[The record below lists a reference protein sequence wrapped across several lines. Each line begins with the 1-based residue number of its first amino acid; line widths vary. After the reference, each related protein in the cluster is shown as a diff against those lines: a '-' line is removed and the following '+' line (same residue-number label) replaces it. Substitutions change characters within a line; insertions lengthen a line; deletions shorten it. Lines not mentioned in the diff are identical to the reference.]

1 MSPEHNANKTPNVI
15 MMSDNPEDD
24 RWDLIPASMLAAYA
38 YCPRQCYMQWM
49 EGEEAV
55 TAEMAEGRLEHREVD
70 EPKGWQIPQDGSPFQ
85 ATSVSLT
92 GPEVGI
98 CCRLD
103 LLEGVGQKVTPVEY
117 KRGAAPEI
125 AEGAY
130 EPERVQL
137 CAQGLVLRENGFCC
151 DEGAVYYIRSS
162 RRVPVV
168 FDDDLVD
175 RTEKLIAELRE
186 TIRQGKIPPPLQDS
200 PKCNGCSLAGICLPD
215 EVNLLQAMQAEA
227 AAEPGE
233 GRIIRTVCAEG
244 DWKIPVYVVGQGHA
258 VRKRGDRL
266 EVWSREGKVSEA
278 KLNEISQVS
287 LYGGVEI
294 TTPATVEL
302 MQRGIPV
309 LHFTH
314 GGWFQGICL
323 GMATKNV
330 ELRKRQYS
338 WAMDPERSLSIAK
351 SIVSGKIRN
360 SRALLR
366 RNESLS
372 GTDLLSDLDD
382 LAAEAEKAES
392 MGELL
397 GLEGAA
403 ARAYFSSFG
412 RMFKADGADFSFEHR
427 NRRPPRDP
435 VNAVLSY
442 LYGVLVKEAFVT
454 LQAVGFDPY
463 LGFYHQ
469 PRFGRPSLALDLMEE
484 FRPAIAEPVVIALF
498 NNRELKKEDFLVTS
512 LGVSMEPSAKKKVL
526 AAYEHRVGTEVRHP
540 LFGYKLCYRRV
551 MEVQARLLS
560 RVLSGEIA
568 EYPPFCRR

>member
-1 MSPEHNANKTPNVI
+1 
-15 MMSDNPEDD
+15 MMSNNPDED

-38 YCPRQCYMQWM
+38 YCPRQCYMQWI

-70 EPKGWQIPQDGSPFQ
+70 EPGGWQIPQDGSTFQ
-85 ATSVSLT
+85 ATSVFLT
-92 GPEVGI
+92 GPKVGI
-98 CCRLD
+98 SCRLD
-103 LLEGVGQKVTPVEY
+103 LLEGEGQKVTPVEY
-117 KRGAAPEI
+117 KRGVAPDI
-125 AEGAY
+125 PEGAY

-151 DEGAVYYIRSS
+151 DQGAVYYLRSS

-175 RTEKLIAELRE
+175 RTRKLIAELRE
-186 TIRQGKIPPPLQDS
+186 TIRHSKIPPPLQDS

-215 EVNLLQAMQAEA
+215 EVNLLKAMTSEA
-227 AAEPGE
+227 VSKPGE
-233 GRIIRTVCAEG
+233 GNVFRSVCTEE
-244 DWKIPVYVVGQGHA
+244 DWKIPVYVVGQGHT

-266 EVWSREGKVSEA
+266 EVWSREGKASEA

-309 LHFTH
+309 IHFTH

-323 GMATKNV
+323 GMSSKNV

-338 WAMDPERSLSIAK
+338 WAMDPERSLWIAR

-372 GTDLLSDLDD
+372 GTDALRDLDD
-382 LAAEAEKAES
+382 LAAKAEQARS
-392 MGELL
+392 MDELL

-403 ARAYFSSFG
+403 ARTYFSAFG
-412 RMFKADGADFSFEHR
+412 RMFRADGADFSFEQR

-498 NNRELKKEDFLVTS
+498 NNRELTRDDFLVTD
-512 LGVSMEPSAKKKVL
+512 LGVSMEPSAKRKVL

-540 LFGYKLCYRRV
+540 LFGYKLSYRRV

-560 RVLSGEIA
+560 RVISGEIA
-568 EYPPFCRR
+568 EYPPFSRR

>member
-1 MSPEHNANKTPNVI
+1 MV
-15 MMSDNPEDD
+15 
-24 RWDLIPASMLAAYA
+24 
-38 YCPRQCYMQWM
+38 
-49 EGEEAV
+49 
-55 TAEMAEGRLEHREVD
+55 
-70 EPKGWQIPQDGSPFQ
+70 
-85 ATSVSLT
+85 
-92 GPEVGI
+92 
-98 CCRLD
+98 
-103 LLEGVGQKVTPVEY
+103 
-117 KRGAAPEI
+117 
-125 AEGAY
+125 
-130 EPERVQL
+130 
-137 CAQGLVLRENGFCC
+137 
-151 DEGAVYYIRSS
+151 
-162 RRVPVV
+162 
-168 FDDDLVD
+168 
-175 RTEKLIAELRE
+175 
-186 TIRQGKIPPPLQDS
+186 
-200 PKCNGCSLAGICLPD
+200 
-215 EVNLLQAMQAEA
+215 
-227 AAEPGE
+227 
-233 GRIIRTVCAEG
+233 
-244 DWKIPVYVVGQGHA
+244 
-258 VRKRGDRL
+258 
-266 EVWSREGKVSEA
+266 
-278 KLNEISQVS
+278 
-287 LYGGVEI
+287 
-294 TTPATVEL
+294 
-302 MQRGIPV
+302 
-309 LHFTH
+309 
-314 GGWFQGICL
+314 
-323 GMATKNV
+323 TKNV

-338 WAMDPERSLSIAK
+338 WAMDPERSLGIAR

-382 LAAEAEKAES
+382 LAVEAQEAES

-484 FRPAIAEPVVIALF
+484 FRPAIADPVVIALF
-498 NNRELKKEDFLVTS
+498 NNRELKKDDFLVTS
-512 LGVSMEPSAKKKVL
+512 LGVSMEPSAKRKVL

-568 EYPPFCRR
+568 EYPPFTRR

>member
-1 MSPEHNANKTPNVI
+1 
-15 MMSDNPEDD
+15 MMSDNSEDD

-49 EGEEAV
+49 EGEEAD

-70 EPKGWQIPQDGSPFQ
+70 EPSGWQIPTDGSPFQ
-85 ATSVSLT
+85 ATSVYLT
-92 GPEVGI
+92 GPKAGI
-98 CCRLD
+98 SCRLD

-117 KRGAAPEI
+117 KRGAAPDI
-125 AEGAY
+125 PEGAY

-137 CAQGLVLRENGFCC
+137 CAQGLVLRENGFEC
-151 DEGAVYYIRSS
+151 DRGAVYYLRSS

-168 FDDDLVD
+168 FNDDMVN
-175 RTEKLIAELRE
+175 RTQTLIAELRE
-186 TIRQGKIPPPLQDS
+186 TIRLGKIPPPLQDS

-215 EVNLLQAMQAEA
+215 EVNLLNAMKAEA
-227 AAEPGE
+227 ASEPGE
-233 GRIIRTVCAEG
+233 GNVFRSVCTEA
-244 DWKIPVYVVGQGHA
+244 DWRIPVYVVGQGHT
-258 VRKRGDRL
+258 VRKRSDRL

-323 GMATKNV
+323 GMSSKNV
-330 ELRKRQYS
+330 ELRKRQFS
-338 WAMDPERSLSIAK
+338 WAMDSERSLRIAR

-360 SRALLR
+360 CRALLA

-372 GTDLLSDLDD
+372 GTEVLSNLDN
-382 LAAEAEKAES
+382 LSAKAQQAQG
-392 MGELL
+392 MDELL
-397 GLEGAA
+397 GLEGTA
-403 ARAYFSSFG
+403 ARMYFSAFG

-442 LYGVLVKEAFVT
+442 TYGVLVKELFIT

-484 FRPAIAEPVVIALF
+484 FRPSVAEPVVVALF
-498 NNRELKKEDFLVTS
+498 NNRELKKDDFLVTE
-512 LGVSMEPSAKKKVL
+512 LGVTMEPAAKRKVL

-540 LFGYKLCYRRV
+540 LFGYKLSYRRV

-560 RVLSGEIA
+560 RLLAGEIA
-568 EYPPFCRR
+568 EYPPFSRR